1 MYKDRFCCD
10 YNILCFYNKEGFHS
24 IQSTMNSVDVLNISP
39 DLLTISGV
47 TVGVIIGFVC
57 LCVLYVIINAGK
69 LFHKTNNRA

>member
-1 MYKDRFCCD
+1 
-10 YNILCFYNKEGFHS
+10 
-24 IQSTMNSVDVLNISP
+24 MNSVDVLNISP